1 METKYVEAIISN
13 DELAKLIIMAKGG
26 DKVAMTEII
35 NLYHE
40 EIQNNSKYIK
50 MSKED
55 AFQSIITDFI
65 ELITKDDNGL
75 EYHNKREL
83 DVWKE

>member
-1 METKYVEAIISN
+1 METKYVEAVISN
-13 DELAKLIIMAKGG
+13 DELAKLITMAKDG
-26 DKVAMTEII
+26 DNAAMTEII
-35 NLYHE
+35 NLYREDIH
-40 EIQNNSKYIK
+40 NSSKYIK

-65 ELITKDDNGL
+65 ELLTKDDTDCNL
-75 EYHNKREL
+75 IIKRGL